1 MTSRHLVVSAVN
13 FSEGGPL
20 TVLIESLD
28 AAAATLGED
37 WQITALVH
45 DKTLIRNQRVRTI
58 AYPDSKKSWL
68 NRLRLEWWGF
78 RALSRELKPDLWVS
92 LHDITP
98 RVEARR
104 QAVYCHNSA
113 PFYRPSLTEIRF
125 DPRLFV
131 FSTLYMRLYALF
143 IRRNYAVIVQ
153 PSWMREAFRRATGHP
168 NIVVAYPGTAPAPSD
183 ADPEERRAKPFE
195 RSMPERPL
203 RLLYPSL
210 PRVFKNMEVLCEAV
224 RLLPAGVAGRI
235 DLRLTLD
242 GTENKWAAELVRR
255 YANVAGVR
263 FIGRQDRAE
272 MTAEY
277 ENCDAVLFPS
287 RLETWG
293 LPITEGK
300 AFGKPLLVAD
310 LPYAREATGSYADV
324 KFLPPDDP
332 RAWADEFIKMEAG
345 RWEPQGNTAVEP
357 AQPFVRDWPSLWRY
371 LIEGL

>member
-28 AAAATLGED
+28 AAAATLDDD

-45 DKTLIRNQRVRTI
+45 DAKLIRNQRVRTI

-104 QAVYCHNSA
+104 QAVYCHNSS

-143 IRRNYAVIVQ
+143 IGRNYAVIVQ
-153 PSWMREAFRRATGHP
+153 PTWMREAFRRATGHP
-168 NIVVAYPGTAPAPSD
+168 NIVVAYPGAAADQPAG
-183 ADPEERRAKPFE
+183 ADPEQRDAAPFV
-195 RSMPERPL
+195 RHPGRPL

-210 PRVFKNMEVLCEAV
+210 PRVFKNMEVLCEAM
-224 RLLPAGVAGRI
+224 RLLPPEIAARI

-242 GTENKWAAELVRR
+242 GTENKWAGELVRR
-255 YANVAGVR
+255 YGDVVGVR
-263 FIGRQDRAE
+263 FIGRQARAE

-293 LPITEGK
+293 LPISEGK
-300 AFGKPLLVAD
+300 AFGKPLLAAD
-310 LPYAREATGSYADV
+310 LPYAREATGSYTDV

-332 RAWADEFIKMEAG
+332 RAWADEFIRMEAG
-345 RWEPQGNTAVEP
+345 HWEPHGNTAVEP

-371 LIEGL
+371 LTNGL